1 MKKVLFARFV
11 VIAILLLF
19 AFNNNPASALELAN
33 EGDETYA
40 IQINDLNCELT
51 DYELNL
57 DLWRFSITGR
67 YTVTLTNSGDTNV
80 SISWTEPVKGTAQ
93 KEEKEILVPPNTV
106 VKYDI
111 LFSFNLLS
119 RDFSYEYSEI
129 Y

>member
-1 MKKVLFARFV
+1 MKKVIPARFF

-19 AFNNNPASALELAN
+19 AFTINPASALELAN

-51 DYELNL
+51 DYEINL

-93 KEEKEILVPPNTV
+93 KEEKEILVPSNTV

-111 LFSFNLLS
+111 IFSFNLLS

>member
-1 MKKVLFARFV
+1 MKKVLSARFV

-40 IQINDLNCELT
+40 IQINGLNCELT

-57 DLWRFSITGR
+57 DLWRFGITGR
-67 YTVTLTNSGDTNV
+67 YTVTLTNSGDANV

-93 KEEKEILVPPNTV
+93 KEEKEILVPSNTV

-111 LFSFNLLS
+111 IFSFNLLS
-119 RDFSYEYSEI
+119 RDFSYEYCEI